1 MQEMTRRAAL
11 KGTAAVAAVVA
22 VPGVAV
28 AQGNDAYLM
37 ALYRRWK
44 TRRKQV
50 NDYIGNSDP
59 DVSNE
64 EYNALCGPVLDME
77 YEIATT
83 PAQTLQGIAAKFR
96 AYVAIEYDPPTFLD
110 QDLDYLYGQD
120 REKAYVA
127 SIYRDLE
134 RLVGEG

>member
-1 MQEMTRRAAL
+1 MQITRRAAL
-11 KGTAAVAAVVA
+11 RGAAAVAAVSA
-22 VPGVAV
+22 VPAV
-28 AQGNDAYLM
+28 ASADDAYLV

-50 NDYIGNSDP
+50 SDYIRNSDP

-83 PAQTLQGIAAKFR
+83 PAQTLRGIAAKFR
-96 AYVAIEYDPPTFLD
+96 AYVVIEGRPSAFLD
-110 QDLDYLYGQD
+110 QEIDHLYWYD

>member
-1 MQEMTRRAAL
+1 MQITRRAAL
-11 KGTAAVAAVVA
+11 KGTAAVAAVSA

-50 NDYIGNSDP
+50 SNYIDNLDY
-59 DVSNE
+59 DVSDE
-64 EYNALCGPVLDME
+64 KFEALGKPLLDME

-83 PAQTLQGIAAKFR
+83 PAQTLRGIAAKFR
-96 AYVAIEYDPPTFLD
+96 AYVVIEGRPSAFLD
-110 QDLDYLYGQD
+110 QEIDHLYWYD

>member
-1 MQEMTRRAAL
+1 MQITRRVAL
-11 KGTAAVAAVVA
+11 RGAAAVAAVSA

-83 PAQTLQGIAAKFR
+83 PAQTLRGIAAKFR
-96 AYVAIEYDPPTFLD
+96 AYVVIEGRPSAFLD
-110 QDLDYLYGQD
+110 QEIDHLYWYD

>member
-22 VPGVAV
+22 VPAV
-28 AQGNDAYLM
+28 ASADDAYLVG
-37 ALYRRWK
+37 LYRRWK

-50 NDYIGNSDP
+50 NDYIDNLDY

-64 EYNALCGPVLDME
+64 VCNALCGPVLDME
-77 YEIATT
+77 YELATT

-134 RLVGEG
+134 RLVGEV